1 MSKKFSNLFDNDYI
15 RIHNSILKYGLI
27 CIFLGSILF
36 VSLFFYKKEYR
47 YENAINFISE
57 KEACLI
63 VDSYI
68 KDKIIN
74 GNKIELNAVWYD
86 YEVLKVEEST
96 MYLVYIQFKMDVV
109 VNTNKYSVKLG
120 DESLYKY
127 IVRIMKGV

>member
-36 VSLFFYKKEYR
+36 VLLFFYKKEYR
-47 YENAINFISE
+47 YENVINFISE

-74 GNKIELNAVWYD
+74 GNKIELNAVGYD

>member
-36 VSLFFYKKEYR
+36 VLLFFYKKEYR
-47 YENAINFISE
+47 YENVINFISE